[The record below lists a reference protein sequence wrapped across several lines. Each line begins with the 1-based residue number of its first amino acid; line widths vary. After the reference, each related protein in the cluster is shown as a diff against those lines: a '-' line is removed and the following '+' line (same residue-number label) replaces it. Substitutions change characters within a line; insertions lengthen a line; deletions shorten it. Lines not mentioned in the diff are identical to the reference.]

1 MLAFTGL
8 IENLP
13 ESTGMDLLIP
23 FRLVLQDER
32 MGRDRAERNGTGL
45 NGMGWDGIVVSC
57 SILVLNILQIQEIR
71 EPNSWRPE
79 RNSHQGF

>member
-45 NGMGWDGIVVSC
+45 NGMGWDSC
-57 SILVLNILQIQEIR
+57 KLFNLSFKHFTNTGDTRTKLLET
-71 EPNSWRPE
+71 
-79 RNSHQGF
+79 